1 MCNVEE
7 IADCGDILTLGRALF
22 ITEKEDKTWLSKC
35 SVSLSSCGNL
45 LAVGYKKRLCFL
57 TAQWISSIDS
67 NTYLVSWSGTLPS
80 EITSI
85 LTLSICP
92 SQQSSQNG
100 PDWFCIVV
108 GFQNGSIGFYTNTG
122 HVLLHEKLDEKP
134 VLKISCHTGTYG
146 TLPDDVHILFQTG
159 VCVLTGSSL
168 FQTLRN
174 AKAQVAKVHAGI
186 RDDNA
191 VDIRNIQIR
200 KWSFSEQEQINDAAV
215 VGLELKNTYDH
226 FLAASTY
233 GGYDTWYRSIPPVNT
248 LVLTTGISPYM
259 GFQYA
264 LEGGTTPPLQDVAR
278 AVANKIKS
286 ALPGWLGGSTETA
299 PTNTEPLIRAE
310 QLSMRNGIF
319 DAQRHGTTV
328 AISPDRRLA
337 AFTDSLGRVAVLD
350 ISKGYV
356 IKLFKGC
363 RDAQCAF
370 VQIFDADTKK
380 PQLSLVKE
388 IRRALFLIIYNPK
401 KGLIDI
407 RLMQR
412 GSRVAVFT
420 ATKNGKLLYNTCGLT
435 GAEKNYTHK
444 KLNLPEFQCVLIDPD
459 GKLKR
464 FNIPFYYSLEGEH
477 LERSKDLH
485 IIRAIRDSIKKNPY
499 LSDEIKD
506 EIIQSAAK
514 LKTLEIKKHCLE
526 MLIKNC
532 ETSSETLISCLE
544 IFWDSITNEKLNSI
558 VKKIKDFFGNL
569 ALVTLFHRH
578 ICNETT
584 DDMKNLI
591 AKVCETFELEKPL
604 KTSDE
609 KNDEDDLDFHLLED
623 DNCILERLLIL
634 AQEKDFR
641 EQQHTKVTFA
651 DNRISTYKDFI
662 SCFVLDNRGEF
673 ITLKPDITTE
683 KLNNLS
689 CDIFKSIL
697 KLNDLT
703 LLTDFVKDS
712 NIDPQ
717 EIVKLVIMH
726 VSNMPLEEINLDLIE
741 KIIAVLYYLCRSSE
755 EATDII
761 YNEISPWWE
770 NIREKLVGLPCPL
783 RSMIIAMACKSVAN
797 IFETKSS
804 DNEDAWESLTKET
817 AKWGILIG
825 KLEDISI
832 LSIILM
838 CKANFNG
845 KTLPK
850 LPFEEM
856 NINLKYIYTRG
867 KGSVTELIAK
877 WLCGMG
883 VPPEAIVAN
892 ELMEIFDATSDS
904 EMNTSTS
911 EDKTEFV
918 LMENNRHHID
928 NNPQVFKWLSL
939 LRRQFPLST
948 KADYVIANMC
958 WEYAMEWQKSLNK
971 TMELEAVL
979 HCLQNIL
986 DLHLRLGLFSII
998 WLTYIKYT
1006 FEDSCRL
1013 VNKVGKLPKDHLCV
1027 QDLGFNSECLK
1038 SFLKTTKNYLDRFYA
1053 CSLKTFDHTKQEI
1066 QFEKIWDESLPSLVE
1081 VAQDTKNLNIDIL
1094 NLNYQIACTIYYQCH
1109 FNLKFT
1115 KPLDSLYDIDYQYIL
1130 EALAGNVVQRDISM
1144 KCSEK
1149 LMGPRMKYLT
1159 KLTRTAIE
1167 TISCVDN
1174 NVESKSYN
1182 NEECLHWI
1190 ENICVLAELWGIDI
1204 NFVRRQ
1210 YVVGL
1215 YHRGYDEL
1223 AENILGLITEPQVL
1237 LEPILAIT
1245 IQRLKRYLENS
1256 TKSNQH
1262 SMIVT
1267 MPPQLYKKMQ
1277 NMILDPSIPSHPSL
1291 STTVLVLQKLL
1302 SQIVKKTP
1310 DAEEMQDIKLA
1321 KLIIESCEIFIQWKR
1336 DA

>member
-22 ITEKEDKTWLSKC
+22 IPEKEDKTWLSKC

-45 LAVGYKKRLCFL
+45 LSVGYKKRLCFL
-57 TAQWISSIDS
+57 TAQWISSIES
-67 NTYLVSWSGTLPS
+67 NTYLVSWSGTLAS
-80 EITSI
+80 DITSV

-122 HVLLHEKLDEKP
+122 HLLLHEKLDEKP

-146 TLPDDVHILFQTG
+146 TLPDDVHIIFQTG
-159 VCVLTGSSL
+159 VCVLIGSSL

-174 AKAQVAKVHAGI
+174 AKAQVAKVQAGI
-186 RDDNA
+186 RDEHA
-191 VDIRNIQIR
+191 VDSRNIQIR
-200 KWSFSEQEQINDAAV
+200 KWTFTEQEQINDAAV

-248 LVLTTGISPYM
+248 LILASGITPYL
-259 GFQYA
+259 GFHYA

-286 ALPGWLGGSTETA
+286 ALPGWLGGSTEVA
-299 PTNTEPLIRAE
+299 PNNAEPLIRAE

-319 DAQRHGTTV
+319 DGQRHGTTV
-328 AISPDRRLA
+328 TISPDRRLA

-350 ISKGYV
+350 VTKGCV
-356 IKLFKGC
+356 IRLFKGC

-370 VQIFDADTKK
+370 VQIFDADNKK
-380 PQLSLVKE
+380 PQLSVIKE

-459 GKLKR
+459 GKLKK

-485 IIRAIRDSIKKNPY
+485 IIRAIRDIIKKSSNF
-499 LSDEIKD
+499 SDDIKEEIV
-506 EIIQSAAK
+506 QSASK

-526 MLIKNC
+526 MLIKNR

-544 IFWDSITNEKLNSI
+544 IFWDSLTDDELYEHNQ
-558 VKKIKDFFGNL
+558 KIQNYFGNL
-569 ALVTLFHRH
+569 ALVTLFHRL
-578 ICNETT
+578 ICNENT
-584 DDMKNLI
+584 DDVQNLI
-591 AKVCETFELEKPL
+591 AKVCETFELKQHLEI
-604 KTSDE
+604 
-609 KNDEDDLDFHLLED
+609 DDKLDDGLDFHLLED

-641 EQQHTKVTFA
+641 EQQQTKVTFA
-651 DNRISTYKDFI
+651 DNHISTYKDFI
-662 SCFVLDNRGEF
+662 SCFVLENREEF

-689 CDIFKSIL
+689 CDIFKCII

-703 LLTDFVKDS
+703 LLTKCVKAS
-712 NIDPQ
+712 NIDSK

-726 VSNMPLEEINLDLIE
+726 VANMPLEQINLDLIE
-741 KIIAVLYYLCRSSE
+741 KIIAVLYYLCRVSE
-755 EATDII
+755 EATNMK

-770 NIREKLVGLPCPL
+770 NIRGILVDLPCPL
-783 RSMIIAMACKSVAN
+783 RSLILAMTCKSVAN
-797 IFETKSS
+797 IFESMSPEK
-804 DNEDAWESLTKET
+804 EDAWESLTKEN

-838 CKANFNG
+838 CKANFHG
-845 KTLPK
+845 DSLPK

-883 VPPEAIVAN
+883 VPPETIVAN
-892 ELMEIFDATSDS
+892 ELMEMFDATSNS
-904 EMNTSTS
+904 ELNSTAGD
-911 EDKTEFV
+911 DKPEF
-918 LMENNRHHID
+918 LFMENNRHYID
-928 NNPQVFKWLSL
+928 SNPQIFKWLSL

-948 KADYVIANMC
+948 KADYVLANMC

-971 TMELEAVL
+971 TIELEAVL
-979 HCLQNIL
+979 QCLENIS
-986 DLHLRLGLFSII
+986 DLHLRL
-998 WLTYIKYT
+998 
-1006 FEDSCRL
+1006 
-1013 VNKVGKLPKDHLCV
+1013 
-1027 QDLGFNSECLK
+1027 
-1038 SFLKTTKNYLDRFYA
+1038 
-1053 CSLKTFDHTKQEI
+1053 
-1066 QFEKIWDESLPSLVE
+1066 
-1081 VAQDTKNLNIDIL
+1081 
-1094 NLNYQIACTIYYQCH
+1094 
-1109 FNLKFT
+1109 
-1115 KPLDSLYDIDYQYIL
+1115 
-1130 EALAGNVVQRDISM
+1130 GNVVQRDISM

-1149 LMGPRMKYLT
+1149 LLAPRMKYLT
-1159 KLTRTAIE
+1159 KLTRTAVE
-1167 TISCVDN
+1167 TISCIDN
-1174 NVESKSYN
+1174 NEESKSYN

-1190 ENICVLAELWGIDI
+1190 ENICVLAELWGVD
-1204 NFVRRQ
+1204 NNYVRRQ
-1210 YVVGL
+1210 YVTGL
-1215 YHRGYDEL
+1215 YHMGYDEL
-1223 AENILGLITEPQVL
+1223 AVNILGLITEPQL
-1237 LEPILAIT
+1237 LLPSVLAIT
-1245 IQRLKRYLENS
+1245 IQRLKRSLENS
-1256 TKSNQH
+1256 TNQPEW
-1262 SMIVT
+1262 IVS

-1277 NMILDPSIPSHPSL
+1277 NTILDPSIPAQPSL
-1291 STTVLVLQKLL
+1291 STTTLVLQKLV
-1302 SQIVKKTP
+1302 SQIAKKTM
-1310 DAEEMQDIKLA
+1310 DAEAMQNIKLA
-1321 KLIIESCEIFIQWKR
+1321 ELIIESCELLIRRKL
-1336 DA
+1336 